1 MDYNWR
7 LQHISPQ
14 QTIAGVFPLDFNIP
28 DAAQA
33 NKMAYVLKTKFL
45 KARGL
50 ATSFIRTGQ
59 QWDSPNGWAPMQF
72 MAIKGLQNYHHDDL
86 AKEIA
91 TRWIRTNLAVFNAT
105 GKLTEKYNV
114 SDNNIKAGGGEYPQQ
129 DGYGWTN
136 GVLLY
141 LLNYYHVD

>member
-1 MDYNWR
+1 MDYNFIKK
-7 LQHISPQ
+7 QFTPQ
-14 QTIAGVFPLDFNIP
+14 QTIAGVFPLEFNIP

-33 NKMAYVLKTKFL
+33 DKMAVTIKTKFL
-45 KARGL
+45 KERGL
-50 ATSFIRTGQ
+50 ATSFKRTGQ
-59 QWDSPNGWAPMQF
+59 QWDSPNGWAPMQY
-72 MAIKGLQNYHHDDL
+72 MAIAGLQNYHQDAL

-91 TRWIRTNLAVFNAT
+91 IRWINTNLKVFKET

-114 SDNNIKAGGGEYPQQ
+114 SDKDTKAGGGEYPQQ

-141 LLNYYHVD
+141 LLNHYHIN

>member
-1 MDYNWR
+1 M
-7 LQHISPQ
+7 
-14 QTIAGVFPLDFNIP
+14 
-28 DAAQA
+28 
-33 NKMAYVLKTKFL
+33 LKTKFL

-50 ATSFIRTGQ
+50 ATSFERTGQ

-72 MAIKGLQNYHHDDL
+72 MAITGRRNYHQDAL

-91 TRWIRTNLAVFNAT
+91 LRWIKTNMDVFKTT

-114 SDNNIKAGGGEYPQQ
+114 SDDNVRAGGGEYPQQ

-141 LLNYYHVD
+141 LLNEYHID